1 MEGYRISKSRDE
13 IVKVLQK
20 KFEAENTLIL
30 WQKDPK
36 TLERKFKCEVK
47 FSDLNINEGF
57 FSIQINKHDHEH
69 FNPQIETYFL
79 LTVQDFVFKT
89 KISTVKSEI
98 INTLNFQIPYDVCLK
113 EMRAHPR
120 TYIDQDEKRFVSA
133 KFFGNN
139 KKTKEINV
147 ACPIYNISV
156 SGICIIISKETL
168 SSIKLNEEIHLEGL
182 SFFES
187 LQNAKKAIVRNARLY
202 CQKGLTNDE
211 FYAIGLEFQN

>member
-1 MEGYRISKSRDE
+1 MDGYRISKSRDE

-20 KFEAENTLIL
+20 KFEAENSLTL
-30 WQKDPK
+30 WQKDSK
-36 TLERKFKCEVK
+36 TGERRFKCEVK
-47 FSDLNINEGF
+47 FSDLNISEGF
-57 FSIQINKHDHEH
+57 FSVKINNQDLEF
-69 FNPQIETYFL
+69 FNPQVETYFL

-89 KISTVKSEI
+89 KISNVKSEFL
-98 INTLNFQIPYDVCLK
+98 NTLNFQIPYDVCLK

-120 TYIDQDEKRFVSA
+120 TYINQDEKRLVSA
-133 KFFGNN
+133 KFFSNN
-139 KKTKEINV
+139 KKKKEINV
-147 ACPIYNISV
+147 ACPIYNISM

-182 SFFES
+182 SFFDS

-202 CQKGLTNDE
+202 CQKGLTTDE